1 MINYA
6 MGIMIVFL
14 VRMNI
19 IVLTNVKI
27 LFFVMVPVFL
37 LNPTVMVSKTVPTE
51 KMNETVL
58 SSLKVGLA
66 GRTVRDDRFT
76 LINR

>member
-27 LFFVMVPVFL
+27 LSFAMAPVFPS
-37 LNPTVMVSKTVPTE
+37 NPTAMVSKTVLTE

-58 SSLKVGLA
+58 SSPKVQGSADGLS
-66 GRTVRDDRFT
+66 GTTDNSY
-76 LINR
+76 L